1 MPYNMLVSGPP
12 GVPELSYPLRKELL
26 IGSDPECDIVLPGPE
41 VVGKHVRFFLR
52 GNHAFLEV
60 CEGAVVERRGREV
73 RPGDYCRI
81 DHLPFKVGP
90 YTLQADPKWWSDDEE
105 DSEP

>member
-12 GVPELSYPLRKELL
+12 GVPGLSYPLRKEFL
-26 IGSDPECDIVLPGPE
+26 IGSDPECDIVLSGPD
-41 VVGKHVRFFLR
+41 VAGKHVRFFIR

-73 RPGDYCRI
+73 RSGNSSRI
-81 DHLPFKVGP
+81 DYLPFKVGP
-90 YTLQADPKWWSDDEE
+90 YTQQADPKRWSDEEE
-105 DSEP
+105 DSEL